1 MRKGRMTKAQAIEED
16 VAALNALEVH
26 DVEAAHIRV
35 DEIMMS
41 WVPDRVREAV
51 EAVKERANGWY
62 MS

>member
-51 EAVKERANGWY
+51 EAVKERASGWY

>member
-26 DVEAAHIRV
+26 DIEAAHIRV

-51 EAVKERANGWY
+51 EAVKERASGWY